1 MTLEMAKYLGLFVS
15 EAGDHLAKLG
25 AELVH
30 LEAAREDGAQVASL
44 VDGLFRHVH
53 SLKGMAA
60 SMELEGTAALAH
72 RAEDLVE
79 PFRRRGQ
86 APDPESVDVLLAAID
101 GLGALVQ
108 RAAGG
113 ESGEADPA
121 LLARVTAAAE
131 RARRDEPS
139 GRGEAPPAA
148 APLHRAVEVEVEVS
162 PSCPVPSVRAFLV
175 VKKLCRLGELVRATP
190 GLEDLKAGRLPER
203 RLALVLAT
211 AEPLAEV
218 ERALAQISDLAAV
231 KVREVLSPAPL
242 PAPMAAPV
250 RSPAAD
256 PPRPAE
262 AVRTVRV
269 RVDLLDSFLDA
280 VGELILAT
288 SRLREIGRALP
299 EAHRPPLEDGVDRL
313 HATVKDL
320 HDKVMAV
327 RMTPLAAIT
336 DRLPRTAR
344 DLARRV
350 GKQVEVEVRG
360 AEIEID
366 RAVLDE
372 LGDPLMHLVRNA
384 VDHGLEGP
392 AERLAAGKS
401 ATGHLTLSARR
412 ERDRVLIEIAD
423 DGRGMDPE
431 RLRRAAVERGALTAS
446 AARALGDREALLLAC
461 LPGVSTAP
469 EVTELSGRGVGLD
482 AVKKSVEAL
491 GGALEMDSARGRGT
505 RFVLRLPLTVAVQ
518 QVLLVQVAGEVLAL
532 PIAKVH
538 GAAQVDLADLDAS
551 QGAPVLPYDGALV
564 PVRDLGALLGFG
576 GARPAPCSVV
586 VADGDGGPVGL
597 AVDALLGQQE
607 AVLKP
612 LQRPFDLVGGLSA
625 VTVLASGRPVFVL
638 DVLRLVTA

>member
-1 MTLEMAKYLGLFVS
+1 
-15 EAGDHLAKLG
+15 
-25 AELVH
+25 
-30 LEAAREDGAQVASL
+30 
-44 VDGLFRHVH
+44 
-53 SLKGMAA
+53 
-60 SMELEGTAALAH
+60 
-72 RAEDLVE
+72 
-79 PFRRRGQ
+79 
-86 APDPESVDVLLAAID
+86 
-101 GLGALVQ
+101 
-108 RAAGG
+108 
-113 ESGEADPA
+113 
-121 LLARVTAAAE
+121 
-131 RARRDEPS
+131 
-139 GRGEAPPAA
+139 
-148 APLHRAVEVEVEVS
+148 
-162 PSCPVPSVRAFLV
+162 
-175 VKKLCRLGELVRATP
+175 
-190 GLEDLKAGRLPER
+190 
-203 RLALVLAT
+203 
-211 AEPLAEV
+211 
-218 ERALAQISDLAAV
+218 
-231 KVREVLSPAPL
+231 
-242 PAPMAAPV
+242 
-250 RSPAAD
+250 
-256 PPRPAE
+256 
-262 AVRTVRV
+262 
-269 RVDLLDSFLDA
+269 
-280 VGELILAT
+280 
-288 SRLREIGRALP
+288 LP

-327 RMTPLAAIT
+327 RMTPLAAVT

-392 AERLAAGKS
+392 AERLGAGKS

-412 ERDRVLIEIAD
+412 ERDRVLIEVAD
-423 DGRGMDPE
+423 DGRGMDPG

-491 GGALEMDSARGRGT
+491 GGALEIDSARGRGT

-538 GAAQVDLADLDAS
+538 GAAQVDLAALDAS

-586 VADGDGGPVGL
+586 VADGDGGPIGL

>member
-131 RARRDEPS
+131 RARRDEPA

-148 APLHRAVEVEVEVS
+148 TPLHRAVEVEVEVS

-242 PAPMAAPV
+242 PAPIAAPV

-350 GKQVEVEVRG
+350 GKQVEVEVHG
-360 AEIEID
+360 TEIEID

-392 AERLAAGKS
+392 AERLAAGKA

-491 GGALEMDSARGRGT
+491 GGALEIDSARGRGT

-518 QVLLVQVAGEVLAL
+518 QVLLVRVAGEVLAL